1 MFTFSFDNVFKGNRN
16 ARNDLSKL
24 IKDLKK
30 CMNLQQK
37 GSIFQKFH

>member
-24 IKDLKK
+24 IKDLK
-30 CMNLQQK
+30 NA
-37 GSIFQKFH
+37 